1 MDMEYSIMLTETYT
15 KEIFKKIKYMEKAFI
30 YIQMV
35 QDMKEIGLM
44 TNKTDKDLN
53 HGLMDQNI
61 KVVIKMEKNMDK
73 AYISG
78 LMDKFMMENGY
89 RII

>member
-1 MDMEYSIMLTETYT
+1 MEYSIMLTETYT

-30 YIQMV
+30 YTQMV

-61 KVVIKMEKNMDK
+61 KVVIKMEKNMGK
-73 AYISG
+73 VLSLG
-78 LMDKFMMENGY
+78 QMEVSL
-89 RII
+89 